1 MSEELGIT
9 IRALPDIGDRLELI
23 SGNMAVAQA
32 ISFRLSTPRGS
43 LWRHP
48 NYGFDIRVYSSRA
61 MTKTAKYRLE
71 SSINQEVLKDER
83 VYKSAAKVDF
93 DESNQ
98 KVTITLALLT
108 KFGPFKLVLLA
119 SDTLVDIIEAQ
130 RNG

>member
-1 MSEELGIT
+1 MSDELGIT

-43 LWRHP
+43 LWRYP

-61 MTKTAKYRLE
+61 MTKTSKYRLE

-83 VYKSAAKVDF
+83 VYKSVTKVDF

-119 SDTLVDIIEAQ
+119 SDTLIDIIEAQ